1 MGSSP
6 ERQGRSRSK
15 FRRRGRIL
23 AAGVGAAALVLVAG
37 ACSSTGSSGASGAPV
52 KGGTAVMAE
61 FPSSPPNYV
70 FPFMNSTYASNSNI
84 FDLQWLM
91 YRPLYWFG
99 KGAQP
104 ILNPSLSL
112 AYPATFSGTTVTV
125 KLKNYKWSN
134 GTAVTAQD
142 VVFWLNMLAA
152 VPQDWGLGTGFPQ
165 DVHDITVVSPTELTM
180 VMDKAY
186 NPTWFQYNELSQ
198 ITPMPAAWDRTASG
212 PSNCDITI
220 SDCAAV
226 YNYLNSQAQ
235 GTGSYATS
243 PIWQI
248 VDGPWHLSAFNSDG
262 HMTFEPNKSYS
273 GPVKPKLAAFS
284 EVPFTTDSAEYDVLQ
299 AANSSTKVDYGYL
312 PPEDAPDKPAGATTG
327 ANPLHGYT
335 LAPLYAFGIDYYSIN
350 EQASTGNA
358 PILKQLY
365 FREAMAYL
373 TNQEA
378 VIKGPLRGYGV
389 PTVGPVGSTPATEFL
404 SSEGKSQT
412 ASGVGPF
419 PFSVAKAKAL
429 LTSHGWKVVPGG
441 TSTCVDPA
449 KCGPGIAAGKTLS
462 FVFPYASG
470 VSWITSMMAQ
480 LQSNSAQV
488 GIKLNL
494 EPKPAAQVGAGGNC
508 VVGKIPCT
516 WDMAYYGNGWT
527 FSPDFL
533 PTGDTLF
540 MCGAVANIGGYCSQ
554 ANDALIQQ
562 TLTSSNLQDMYTWQ
576 DYLAQQLPEIWAPD
590 AAAQLTE
597 IASNLKGALP
607 QSSTLSINPEN
618 WYFVK

>member
-1 MGSSP
+1 MKSSP
-6 ERQGRSRSK
+6 QRQSRSR
-15 FRRRGRIL
+15 FRQRGRMLVAGLGAL
-23 AAGVGAAALVLVAG
+23 ALALVAG
-37 ACSSTGSSGASGAPV
+37 ACSSSGSTASSGAAT

-99 KGAQP
+99 TGAKP
-104 ILNPSLSL
+104 TLNTSLSL
-112 AYPATFSGTTVTV
+112 ASPATFNGTTVTV
-125 KLKNYKWSN
+125 KLKHYMWSN
-134 GTAVTAQD
+134 
-142 VVFWLNMLAA
+142 MLQA

-180 VMDKAY
+180 VMNKAY
-186 NPTWFQYNELSQ
+186 SPTWFQYNELSQ
-198 ITPMPAAWDRTASG
+198 ITPIPAAWDRTASG
-212 PSNCDITI
+212 PSNCDTTV

-226 YNYLNSQAQ
+226 YNYLNKQSQDEA
-235 GTGSYATS
+235 GYATS

-248 VDGPWHLSAFNSDG
+248 VDGPWHLSAFSSDG
-262 HMTFEPNKSYS
+262 HMTFVPNKKYS
-273 GPVKPKLAAFS
+273 GPIKPKLAAFE
-284 EVPFTTDSAEYDVLQ
+284 EVPFTTDSAEYDVMQ
-299 AANSSTKVDYGYL
+299 SPSASTKIDYGYL

-335 LAPLYAFGIDYYSIN
+335 LSPLYAFGIDYYSIN

-365 FREAMAYL
+365 FRQAMAYL
-373 TNQEA
+373 TNQKA
-378 VIKGPLRGYGV
+378 VIDGPLRGYGV
-389 PTVGPVGSTPATEFL
+389 PTVGPVGSTPTTPFL
-404 SSEGKSQT
+404 SSEGKAQE
-412 ASGVGPF
+412 ASGAGPF
-419 PFSVAKAKAL
+419 PFSIAKAKAL

-449 KCGPGIAAGKTLS
+449 KCGPGIAAGKALS

-470 VSWITSMMAQ
+470 VAWITSMMTQ
-480 LQSNSAQV
+480 LQSNAAQV
-488 GIKLNL
+488 GIKLNV
-494 EPKPAAQVGAGGNC
+494 EPKPASEVGAGGNC
-508 VVGKIPCT
+508 VVGHIPCN

-540 MCGAVANIGGYCSQ
+540 LCNGVADIGGYCNQ
-554 ANDALIQQ
+554 TNDAMIEK
-562 TLTSSNLQDMYTWQ
+562 TLTSSNLQYMYTWQ
-576 DYLAQQLPEIWAPD
+576 NYLASQLPEIWAPD

-607 QSSTLSINPEN
+607 QSATLSINPEN

>member
-1 MGSSP
+1 MQSYP
-6 ERQGRSRSK
+6 ERQGRSRL
-15 FRRRGRIL
+15 RRRGRLL
-23 AAGVGAAALVLVAG
+23 AAGVGAVALVLAAA
-37 ACSSTGSSGASGAPV
+37 ACSSSNSGGSSGAPV

-70 FPFMNSTYASNSNI
+70 FPFMNSQWASNSNI

-99 KGAQP
+99 TGAQP
-104 ILNPSLSL
+104 TLNTSLSL
-112 AYPATFSGTTVTV
+112 AYPATFSGTKVTIN
-125 KLKNYKWSN
+125 LKHYMWSN
-134 GTAVTAQD
+134 GTQVTADD
-142 VVFWLNMLAA
+142 VMFWLNMLLA
-152 VPQDWGLGTGFPQ
+152 VPQDWGLGNGFPQ
-165 DVHDITVVSPTELTM
+165 DAKDITVVSPTELTM
-180 VMDKAY
+180 VMDKPY
-186 NPTWFQYNELSQ
+186 NPTWWQYNELSQ
-198 ITPMPAAWDRTASG
+198 ITPIPAAWDRTASG
-212 PSNCDITI
+212 PSHCDTTV

-226 YNYLNSQAQ
+226 YSYLNSQSEDV
-235 GTGSYATS
+235 TGYATS
-243 PIWQI
+243 PIWGI
-248 VDGPWHLSAFNSDG
+248 VDGPWKLSAFSSDG
-262 HMTFEPNKSYS
+262 HMTFVPNKSYS
-273 GPVKPKLAAFS
+273 GPIKPKLAAFS
-284 EVPFTTDSAEYDVLQ
+284 EVPFTTDAAEYDVLQ
-299 AANSSTKVDYGYL
+299 SPSSSTKIDYGYL
-312 PPEDAPDKPAGATTG
+312 PPQDAPDKAPGATTG
-327 ANPLHGYT
+327 ANPLRGYT

-365 FREAMAYL
+365 FRQVMAYL

-378 VIKGPLRGYGV
+378 VIRGPLRGYGV

-404 SSEGKSQT
+404 SSTGKAQ
-412 ASGVGPF
+412 ASGDVGPF
-419 PFSVAKAKAL
+419 PYDPTKAKDL

-441 TSTCVDPA
+441 LSSCADPA

-470 VSWITSMMAQ
+470 VGWIASMMTQ
-480 LQSNSAQV
+480 LQSNAAQL

-494 EPKPAAQVGAGGNC
+494 EPKPASEVGAGGNC
-508 VVGKIPCT
+508 VVGHLPCN
-516 WDMAYYGNGWT
+516 WDMAYYGLGWT

-554 ANDALIQQ
+554 TNDALTEK
-562 TLTSSNLQDMYTWQ
+562 TLTSPNLQYMYNWQ
-576 DYLAQQLPEIWAPD
+576 DYLAQQLPEIWSPY
-590 AAAQLTE
+590 AASQLTE
-597 IASNLKGALP
+597 IANNLKGALP

>member
-1 MGSSP
+1 M
-6 ERQGRSRSK
+6 
-15 FRRRGRIL
+15 L
-23 AAGVGAAALVLVAG
+23 AAGAGAVALAVVAG
-37 ACSSTGSSGASGAPV
+37 ACSSTGSSGASGPPV

-61 FPSSPPNYV
+61 FPSSPPNYA

-99 KGAQP
+99 TGAQP
-104 ILNPSLSL
+104 TLNTSLSL

-125 KLKNYKWSN
+125 RLKNYRWSN
-134 GTAVTAQD
+134 GTQVTAQD
-142 VVFWLNMLAA
+142 VMFWLNMLLA

-180 VMDKAY
+180 VMNKAY
-186 NPTWFQYNELSQ
+186 SPTWFQYNELSQ
-198 ITPMPAAWDRTASG
+198 ITPMPLAWDRTASG
-212 PSNCDITI
+212 PSHCDVTV

-226 YNYLNSQAQ
+226 YSYLNSQSQDMA
-235 GTGSYATS
+235 GYATS
-243 PIWQI
+243 PIWSI
-248 VDGPWHLSAFNSDG
+248 VDGPWKLSAFSSDG
-262 HMTFEPNKSYS
+262 HMTFVPNKAYS

-284 EVPFTTDSAEYDVLQ
+284 EVPFTTDAAEYDVLQ
-299 AANSSTKVDYGYL
+299 SPSSSTKIDYGYL

-327 ANPLHGYT
+327 SNPLRGYT
-335 LAPLYAFGIDYYSIN
+335 LAPLYAFGIDYYSVN
-350 EQASTGNA
+350 EQSTTGNA
-358 PILKQLY
+358 AILKQLY
-365 FREAMAYL
+365 FRQAMAYL
-373 TNQEA
+373 TNQKA
-378 VIKGPLRGYGV
+378 VIDGPLRGYGV
-389 PTVGPVGSTPATEFL
+389 PTVGPVGSTPATQFL
-404 SSEGKSQT
+404 SSEGKAQS

-419 PFSVAKAKAL
+419 PYDPAKAKAL

-441 TSTCVDPA
+441 LSSCADPA

-470 VSWITSMMAQ
+470 VAWINSMMTQ
-480 LQSNSAQV
+480 LQSNAAQV

-494 EPKPAAQVGAGGNC
+494 EPKPASEVGAGGNC
-508 VVGKIPCT
+508 VVGHIPCN

-540 MCGAVANIGGYCSQ
+540 LCNGVADIGGYCNQ
-554 ANDALIQQ
+554 TNDAMIEK
-562 TLTSSNLQDMYTWQ
+562 TLTSSNLQYMYSWQ
-576 DYLAQQLPEIWAPD
+576 NYLATQLPEIWAPD

-597 IASNLKGALP
+597 IADNLKGALP
-607 QSSTLSINPEN
+607 QSATLSINPEN